1 LTLAVFG
8 PHMFGFRQQAATVD
22 QYSLPRVL
30 AAPFG
35 AAPSTSCVERLTG
48 CEPRALQLIT
58 AMLLALALAFLM
70 YRAWRGA
77 NAIDSGGWAAL
88 ALIAS
93 LGSVMPWYLVWALP
107 LTALSRSR
115 RLYAATAV
123 IGLFLL
129 LATWP
134 ARKLLLP

>member
-1 LTLAVFG
+1 
-8 PHMFGFRQQAATVD
+8 
-22 QYSLPRVL
+22 
-30 AAPFG
+30 
-35 AAPSTSCVERLTG
+35 
-48 CEPRALQLIT
+48 
-58 AMLLALALAFLM
+58 M